1 MLQGRLKPA
10 LTVVAILLGVTF
22 QSDPASAD
30 MAAIGGGATELAA
43 ISGAA
48 GRLARQTNLPAILSD
63 SDLATYRQA
72 FEHQRQGQW
81 SAADRDITHLDN
93 PLLAGHLLASRYL
106 TPGYRASGEE
116 LAGWMAQYAD
126 LPQAPQIFTLAKARL
141 GARGAALKPPTRP
154 SASTAAMPA
163 YLDELAQW
171 DEGLVEPPH
180 AMAAAD
186 RRKWQVLRDRI
197 RWSIHHDQQDKAAS
211 MLDSDDSKRLF
222 TALDI
227 DHLKTNLAMSYFAD
241 GAVEQARRLAEEAC
255 DRSGDQLSE
264 AHWVAGLAEWRGGD
278 RAASAHHF
286 EVVAN
291 APGKSSWTVAAGAF
305 WAARANL
312 AAHKPQ
318 VVNHWLQ
325 QAASYPRTFYGLLA
339 RRSLGQDIEYSWE
352 SHPFTEA
359 DSEVLRKVPAA
370 QRALALI
377 QLGDRE
383 LAEDELHQILPSAGP
398 ALARSLLAVA
408 NDGNLAGAAVQA
420 SSLLAD
426 RDGKLR
432 DAGDYP
438 LPDWKP
444 NSGWSIDRALML
456 AIAKQ
461 ESGFNPHARNPS
473 GALGL
478 MQLMPA
484 TVRTLGSAARLTD
497 PQVNLDLGQRYVH
510 RLLEAD
516 GVKGNLLALAA
527 AYNVGPGTVSRWM
540 ISIKPGDDA
549 LLFLESMPF
558 RETRSLVEHV
568 MTNFWAYRN
577 RFGQSSP
584 SLDAVAAGRWP
595 MYDAPELKARMTPD
609 AQN

>member
-1 MLQGRLKPA
+1 MV
-10 LTVVAILLGVTF
+10 LTTGA
-22 QSDPASAD
+22 AKAD
-30 MAAIGGGATELAA
+30 MAATELAA
-43 ISGAA
+43 VSGAA
-48 GRLARQTNLPAILSD
+48 VKLARQTALPSILSD
-63 SDLATYRQA
+63 ADATLYRQA
-72 FEHQRQGQW
+72 FDHQKQGQW
-81 SAADRDITHLDN
+81 AAADRDIAHLDN
-93 PLLAGHLLASRYL
+93 DLLTGHLLAERYL
-106 TPGYRASGEE
+106 SPSYHASAEE
-116 LAGWMAQYAD
+116 IGGWMTHYAD
-126 LPQAPQIFTLAKARL
+126 LPQAPEIFALAKTRL
-141 GARGAALKPPTRP
+141 GGRAAGIKPPARA
-154 SASTAAMPA
+154 SAAASGLPA
-163 YLDELAQW
+163 YIDEQGQW

-180 AMAAAD
+180 ALSAAD

-197 RWSIHHDQQDKAAS
+197 RWSIHHDRQDQAAVMIES
-211 MLDSDDSKRLF
+211 EDAARLF
-222 TALDI
+222 QPLDI
-227 DHLKTNLAMSYFAD
+227 DHLKTSLAMSYFAD
-241 GAVEQARRLAEEAC
+241 GSVEQARRIAEQAA
-255 DRSGDQLSE
+255 DRSGDQLPE
-264 AHWVAGLAEWRGGD
+264 AHWVAGLAEWRTGD
-278 RAASAHHF
+278 RTASARHF
-286 EVVAN
+286 EAVAN
-291 APGKSSWTVAAGAF
+291 APGRSSWTVAAGAF

-339 RRSLGQDIEYSWE
+339 RRALGQDIEYSWE

-359 DSEVLRKVPAA
+359 DAEILKKVPSA

-377 QLGDRE
+377 QLGNRE
-383 LAEDELHQILPSAGP
+383 AAEDELRQILPTAGQ
-398 ALARSLLAVA
+398 ALASSLLAVA
-408 NDGNLAGAAVQA
+408 NDGNLPGLAVQA
-420 SSLLAD
+420 SNSLAE

-444 NSGWSIDRALML
+444 NSGWSIDRALLL

-473 GALGL
+473 GATGL

-484 TVRTLGSAARLTD
+484 TARTVGAAGHLTD
-497 PQVNLDLGQRYVH
+497 PAVNLDLGQRYVK

-527 AYNVGPGTVSRWM
+527 AYNVGPGTVSHWM
-540 ISIKPGDDA
+540 QTIKPGDDA

-558 RETRSLVEHV
+558 RETRSLVVHV

-595 MYDAPELKARMTPD
+595 MYDAPEQKVRMTSN
-609 AQN
+609 AQD

>member
-10 LTVVAILLGVTF
+10 LTVVAILLGVTL
-22 QSDPASAD
+22 QSAPASAD
-30 MAAIGGGATELAA
+30 MAATELAA
-43 ISGAA
+43 LSGAA
-48 GRLARQTNLPAILSD
+48 GRAARPTNLPAILSD
-63 SDLATYRQA
+63 ADVAIYRSA
-72 FEHQRQGQW
+72 FEHQRLGQW

-93 PLLAGHLLASRYL
+93 PLLAGHLLAARYM
-106 TPGYRASGEE
+106 TPGYKATGEE

-126 LPQAPQIFTLAKARL
+126 LPQASQIYTLAKAKL
-141 GARGAALKPPTRP
+141 GSRGAALKPPTRP
-154 SASTAAMPA
+154 TASTAVAMPS
-163 YLDELAQW
+163 YLDELGQW

-180 AMAAAD
+180 SLAAAD

-197 RWSIHHDQQDKAAS
+197 RWSLHHDQQDKAAS
-211 MLDSDDSKRLF
+211 MLASDDASRLF
-222 TALDI
+222 SEIDI
-227 DHLKTNLAMSYFAD
+227 DHLKTNLAMSYFAN
-241 GAVEQARRLAEEAC
+241 GEVERAKHLAEEAC
-255 DRSGDQLSE
+255 DRSGDRLSE
-264 AHWVAGLAEWRGGD
+264 AHWVAGLAEWRAGD
-278 RAASAHHF
+278 RAVSAHHF
-286 EVVAN
+286 EAVAN
-291 APGKSSWTVAAGAF
+291 AQGKSSWTVAAGAF

-359 DSEVLRKVPAA
+359 DAEVLRKVPAA

-383 LAEDELHQILPSAGP
+383 LAEDELHQILPSAGAP
-398 ALARSLLAVA
+398 LARSLLAVA
-408 NDGNLAGAAVQA
+408 NDGNLPGAAVQA
-420 SSLLAD
+420 SGLLAD

-438 LPDWKP
+438 LPNWKP

-484 TVRTLGSAARLTD
+484 TVRTLGSSARLTD
-497 PQVNLDLGQRYVH
+497 PQVNLDLGQKYVH

-540 ISIKPGDDA
+540 TSIKPGDDA

>member
-1 MLQGRLKPA
+1 MLQGRLRPA
-10 LTVVAILLGVTF
+10 LTVVAILVGVF
-22 QSDPASAD
+22 LKSEVAVAD
-30 MAAIGGGATELAA
+30 MAATELAA
-43 ISGAA
+43 VSGAA
-48 GRLARQTNLPAILSD
+48 GRLARLTSLPAILSD
-63 SDLATYRQA
+63 ADLAAYRQA
-72 FEHQRQGQW
+72 FEHQRLGQW
-81 SAADRDITHLDN
+81 SAADRDISHLEN
-93 PLLAGHLLASRYL
+93 PILVGHLLAARYL

-116 LAGWMAQYAD
+116 LAGWMARYAD
-126 LPQAPQIFTLAKARL
+126 LPQATQIFTLAKSRL
-141 GARGAALKPPTRP
+141 GTRGAALKPPARAALSSVP
-154 SASTAAMPA
+154 SLPA
-163 YLDELAQW
+163 YLDELGQW

-180 AMAAAD
+180 GMAVAD

-197 RWSIHHDQQDKAAS
+197 RWSIHHDQQDKAAA

-227 DHLKTNLAMSYFAD
+227 DHLKTNLAMSYFANGSVD
-241 GAVEQARRLAEEAC
+241 QARRLAEEAC
-255 DRSGDQLSE
+255 DRSGDQLAE
-264 AHWVAGLAEWRGGD
+264 AHWVAGLAAWRNGD

-325 QAASYPRTFYGLLA
+325 QAAGYPRTFYGLLA
-339 RRSLGQDIEYSWE
+339 RRALGQDIEYSWE

-359 DSEVLRKVPAA
+359 DAEVLRSVPAA

-383 LAEDELHQILPSAGP
+383 LAEDELHQVLPSAGP
-398 ALARSLLAVA
+398 AMARSLLAVA
-408 NDGNLAGAAVQA
+408 NDGNLPGAAVQA
-420 SSLLAD
+420 SSALAE

-438 LPDWKP
+438 LPNWKP
-444 NSGWSIDRALML
+444 NSGWQIDRALML

-484 TVRTLGSAARLTD
+484 TVRTLGSAGRLTD
-497 PQVNLDLGQRYVH
+497 PEVNLDLGQKYVH
-510 RLLEAD
+510 RLLDAD

-540 ISIKPGDDA
+540 QSIKPGDDA

-595 MYDAPELKARMTPD
+595 MYDAPELKARMPPD

>member
-1 MLQGRLKPA
+1 MLQGRLRPA
-10 LTVVAILLGVTF
+10 LTVVAILVGVF
-22 QSDPASAD
+22 LKSEIALAD
-30 MAAIGGGATELAA
+30 MAATELAA
-43 ISGAA
+43 VSGAA
-48 GRLARQTNLPAILSD
+48 GRLARQTSLPAILSE
-63 SDLATYRQA
+63 SDLTIYRQA
-72 FEHQRQGQW
+72 FDHQRLSQW
-81 SAADRDITHLDN
+81 SAADRDISHLDN
-93 PLLAGHLLASRYL
+93 TILVGHLLASRYL

-116 LAGWMAQYAD
+116 LAGWMARYAD
-126 LPQAPQIFTLAKARL
+126 LPQAPQIFTMAKARL
-141 GARGAALKPPTRP
+141 GSRGAALKPPTRP
-154 SASTAAMPA
+154 TASVAALPA

-180 AMAAAD
+180 SMAAAD

-197 RWSIHHDQQDKAAS
+197 RWSIHHDRQDQAVS
-211 MLDSDDSKRLF
+211 MLDRDDSKRLF
-222 TALDI
+222 SDLDI
-227 DHLKTNLAMSYFAD
+227 DHLKTNLAMSYFANGSVD
-241 GAVEQARRLAEEAC
+241 QARRLAEEAC

-264 AHWVAGLAEWRGGD
+264 AHWVAGLAAWRNGD

-325 QAASYPRTFYGLLA
+325 QAAAYPRTFYGLLA
-339 RRSLGQDIEYSWE
+339 RRALGQDIEYSWE

-359 DSEVLRKVPAA
+359 DAEILHSVPSA

-377 QLGDRE
+377 QLGDHE
-383 LAEDELHQILPSAGP
+383 LAEDELHQVLPSAGP
-398 ALARSLLAVA
+398 AMARSLLAVA
-408 NDGNLAGAAVQA
+408 NDGNLPGAAVLA
-420 SSLLAD
+420 SSVLAD

-438 LPDWKP
+438 LPNWKP

-473 GALGL
+473 GAMGL

-484 TVRTLGSAARLTD
+484 TVRTLGSAGRLTD
-497 PQVNLDLGQRYVH
+497 PQVNLDLGQKYVH
-510 RLLEAD
+510 RLLDAD

-540 ISIKPGDDA
+540 QSIKPGDDA

>member
-1 MLQGRLKPA
+1 L
-10 LTVVAILLGVTF
+10 
-22 QSDPASAD
+22 
-30 MAAIGGGATELAA
+30 
-43 ISGAA
+43 
-48 GRLARQTNLPAILSD
+48 
-63 SDLATYRQA
+63 
-72 FEHQRQGQW
+72 
-81 SAADRDITHLDN
+81 
-93 PLLAGHLLASRYL
+93 
-106 TPGYRASGEE
+106 
-116 LAGWMAQYAD
+116 
-126 LPQAPQIFTLAKARL
+126 
-141 GARGAALKPPTRP
+141 
-154 SASTAAMPA
+154 
-163 YLDELAQW
+163 
-171 DEGLVEPPH
+171 
-180 AMAAAD
+180 
-186 RRKWQVLRDRI
+186 
-197 RWSIHHDQQDKAAS
+197 
-211 MLDSDDSKRLF
+211 
-222 TALDI
+222 
-227 DHLKTNLAMSYFAD
+227 
-241 GAVEQARRLAEEAC
+241 
-255 DRSGDQLSE
+255 
-264 AHWVAGLAEWRGGD
+264 GD

-286 EVVAN
+286 EMVAN

-339 RRSLGQDIEYSWE
+339 RRALGQDIEYSWE

-359 DSEVLRKVPAA
+359 DAEVLKKMPAA

-377 QLGDRE
+377 QLGDRQS
-383 LAEDELHQILPSAGP
+383 AEDELRLILPTAGP
-398 ALARSLLAVA
+398 ALASSLLAVA
-408 NDGNLAGAAVQA
+408 NDGNLPGLALQA
-420 SSLLAD
+420 SSTLAE

-444 NSGWSIDRALML
+444 NSGWSIDRALLL

-484 TVRTLGSAARLTD
+484 TARTLGASGKLTD
-497 PQVNLDLGQRYVH
+497 PRINLDLGQRYVR
-510 RLLEAD
+510 RLLDAD

-527 AYNVGPGTVSRWM
+527 AYNVGPGTVSHWM
-540 ISIKPGDDA
+540 QTIKPGDDA

-558 RETRSLVEHV
+558 RETRSLVVHV

-595 MYDAPELKARMTPD
+595 MYDAPEQKARMTNN

>member
-10 LTVVAILLGVTF
+10 LTVVAILLGVF
-22 QSDPASAD
+22 LKSEPASAD
-30 MAAIGGGATELAA
+30 MAATELAA
-43 ISGAA
+43 VTGAA
-48 GRLARQTNLPAILSD
+48 GRLARQTSLPAILSD
-63 SDLATYRQA
+63 SDLASYRQA
-72 FEHQRQGQW
+72 FDHQRQGQW
-81 SAADRDITHLDN
+81 SAADRDISHLDN
-93 PLLAGHLLASRYL
+93 PLLVGHLLAERYL

-116 LAGWMAQYAD
+116 LAGWMARYAD
-126 LPQAPQIFTLAKARL
+126 LPQAPQIFALAKARL
-141 GARGAALKPPTRP
+141 GSRGAALKPPARP
-154 SASTAAMPA
+154 AAAAPQPT
-163 YLDELAQW
+163 YLEELAQW
-171 DEGLVEPPH
+171 DEGLVEPPR

-186 RRKWQVLRDRI
+186 RRRWQVLRDRI
-197 RWSIHHDQQDKAAS
+197 RWSVHHDREDQAAA
-211 MLDSDDSKRLF
+211 MLDSDDAKRLF
-222 TALDI
+222 TPLDI
-227 DHLKTNLAMSYFAD
+227 DHLKTNLAMAYFA
-241 GAVEQARRLAEEAC
+241 GGEVEKARRLAEEAC
-255 DRSGDQLSE
+255 DRSGDQLPE

-291 APGKSSWTVAAGAF
+291 APGKSGWTVAAGAF

-312 AAHKPQ
+312 AARRPQ

-339 RRSLGQDIEYSWE
+339 RRALGQNIEFSWE

-359 DSEVLRKVPAA
+359 DAEELRDVPAA

-377 QLGDRE
+377 QLGDRD
-383 LAEDELHQILPSAGP
+383 LAEDELHQMLPSASP
-398 ALARSLLAVA
+398 TLARSLLAVA
-408 NDGNLAGAAVQA
+408 NDGNLPGAAVQA
-420 SSLLAD
+420 SSLLAE
-426 RDGKLR
+426 RDGRLR
-432 DAGDYP
+432 DSGDYP

-444 NSGWSIDRALML
+444 QSGWSIDRALML

-484 TVRTLGSAARLTD
+484 TVRTLGSAAHLTD
-497 PQVNLDLGQRYVH
+497 PKVNLDLGQKYVR
-510 RLLEAD
+510 RLLDAD

-540 ISIKPGDDA
+540 HAIKPGDDA

-595 MYDAPELKARMTPD
+595 MYDAADSKARMTPD

>member
-10 LTVVAILLGVTF
+10 LTVIAVCLGVVL
-22 QSDPASAD
+22 QSAPASAD
-30 MAAIGGGATELAA
+30 MAATELAA
-43 ISGAA
+43 VSGAA
-48 GRLARQTNLPAILSD
+48 GRAARPTNLPAILSD
-63 SDLATYRQA
+63 ADVTIYRQA
-72 FEHQRQGQW
+72 FEHQRQGQY

-93 PLLAGHLLASRYL
+93 PLLAGHLLAERYM
-106 TPGYRASGEE
+106 TPGYKASGEE

-126 LPQAPQIFTLAKARL
+126 LPQAPQIYSLAKAKL
-141 GARGAALKPPTRP
+141 GARGAALKPPARP
-154 SASTAAMPA
+154 AASPAAASLPS
-163 YLDELAQW
+163 YLDELGQW
-171 DEGLVEPPH
+171 EEGLVEPPH
-180 AMAAAD
+180 SMTAAD

-197 RWSIHHDQQDKAAS
+197 RWSIHHDQQDKAAA
-211 MLDSDDSKRLF
+211 MLVGDDAKRLF
-222 TALDI
+222 TDI
-227 DHLKTNLAMSYFAD
+227 DVDHLKTNLAMSYFAD
-241 GAVEQARRLAEEAC
+241 GEIDQAKRLAEEAC
-255 DRSGDQLSE
+255 DRSGDQLAE
-264 AHWVAGLAEWRGGD
+264 AHWVAGLAEWRTGD

-291 APGKSSWTVAAGAF
+291 AQGRSSWTVAAGAF

-339 RRSLGQDIEYSWE
+339 RRALGQDIEYSWE

-359 DSEVLRKVPAA
+359 DAEVLHKVPAA

-408 NDGNLAGAAVQA
+408 NDGNLPGAAVQA
-420 SSLLAD
+420 SGLLAE

-438 LPDWKP
+438 LPNWKP
-444 NSGWSIDRALML
+444 NSGWSIDRSLML

-484 TVRTLGSAARLTD
+484 TVRTLGSSARLTD
-497 PQVNLDLGQRYVH
+497 PQVNLDLGQKYVR
-510 RLLEAD
+510 RLLDAD

-540 ISIKPGDDA
+540 QSIKPGDDA

-595 MYDAPELKARMTPD
+595 MYDAAEVKARMTPD

>member
-22 QSDPASAD
+22 QSEPASAD
-30 MAAIGGGATELAA
+30 MAATELAA
-43 ISGAA
+43 VSGAA
-48 GRLARQTNLPAILSD
+48 GRAARPTNLPAILSD
-63 SDLATYRQA
+63 ADVAIYRSA
-72 FEHQRQGQW
+72 FEHQRLGQW

-93 PLLAGHLLASRYL
+93 ALLAGHLLASRYM
-106 TPGYRASGEE
+106 TPGYKATGEE

-126 LPQAPQIFTLAKARL
+126 LPQASQIYTLAKAKL

-154 SASTAAMPA
+154 TAPTTIAMPS
-163 YLDELAQW
+163 YLDELGQW

-180 AMAAAD
+180 SLTAAD

-197 RWSIHHDQQDKAAS
+197 RWSLHHDQQDKAAA
-211 MLDSDDSKRLF
+211 MLASDDAQRLF
-222 TALDI
+222 SDIDI
-227 DHLKTNLAMSYFAD
+227 DHLKTNLAMSYFANGD
-241 GAVEQARRLAEEAC
+241 VEQAKRLAEEAC
-255 DRSGDQLSE
+255 DRSGDRLSE
-264 AHWVAGLAEWRGGD
+264 AHWVAGLAEWRAGD
-278 RAASAHHF
+278 RAVSAHHF
-286 EVVAN
+286 EAVAN
-291 APGKSSWTVAAGAF
+291 AQGKSSWTVAAGAF

-359 DSEVLRKVPAA
+359 DAEVLRKVPAA

-383 LAEDELHQILPSAGP
+383 LAEDELHQVLPSAGP

-408 NDGNLAGAAVQA
+408 SDGNLPGAAVQA
-420 SSLLAD
+420 SGLLAD

-438 LPDWKP
+438 LPNWKP

-484 TVRTLGSAARLTD
+484 TVRTLGTSARLTD
-497 PQVNLDLGQRYVH
+497 PQVNLDLGQKYVH

-540 ISIKPGDDA
+540 TAIKPGDDA

>member
-10 LTVVAILLGVTF
+10 LTVVAILLGVL
-22 QSDPASAD
+22 QSVPASAD
-30 MAAIGGGATELAA
+30 MAATELAA
-43 ISGAA
+43 IGSAA
-48 GRLARQTNLPAILSD
+48 GRAARPASLPAILSD
-63 SDLATYRQA
+63 ADLSTYRQA
-72 FEHQRQGQW
+72 LDHQRMGQW
-81 SAADRDITHLDN
+81 SAADRDITHLEN
-93 PLLAGHLLASRYL
+93 PILVGHLLAGRYL
-106 TPGYRASGEE
+106 TPGYHASGEE

-126 LPQAPQIFTLAKARL
+126 LPQAQQIFTMAKARL
-141 GARGAALKPPTRP
+141 GNRGAALKQPARTAPAAAP
-154 SASTAAMPA
+154 SMPS
-163 YLDELAQW
+163 YLDELGQW

-197 RWSIHHDQQDKAAS
+197 RWSIRHDREDQAAS
-211 MLDSDDSKRLF
+211 MLDSDDAKRLF
-222 TALDI
+222 AAIDV
-227 DHLKTNLAMSYFAD
+227 DHLKTNLAMSYFA
-241 GAVEQARRLAEEAC
+241 GGQVEQARHIAEEAC
-255 DRSGDQLSE
+255 ARSGDHLAE
-264 AHWVAGLAEWRGGD
+264 AHWVAGLAEWRAGD

-312 AAHKPQ
+312 AAHKPE

-339 RRSLGQDIEYSWE
+339 RRALGQDIEYSWE

-359 DSEVLRKVPAA
+359 DAEVLRKIPSA

-377 QLGDRE
+377 QIGDRE
-383 LAEDELHQILPSAGP
+383 TAEDELHQILPSAGP

-408 NDGNLAGAAVQA
+408 NDGNLPGLAVQA
-420 SSLLAD
+420 SGVLAE

-432 DAGDYP
+432 DTGDYP

-444 NSGWSIDRALML
+444 HSGWSIDRALML

-484 TVRTLGSAARLTD
+484 TVRTLGSAGRLTD
-497 PQVNLDLGQRYVH
+497 PQVNLDLGQKYVR
-510 RLLEAD
+510 RLLDAD

-540 ISIKPGDDA
+540 QAIKPGDDA

-595 MYDAPELKARMTPD
+595 MYDAPESKARMTPD
-609 AQN
+609 AKN

>member
-1 MLQGRLKPA
+1 M
-10 LTVVAILLGVTF
+10 
-22 QSDPASAD
+22 
-30 MAAIGGGATELAA
+30 
-43 ISGAA
+43 
-48 GRLARQTNLPAILSD
+48 
-63 SDLATYRQA
+63 
-72 FEHQRQGQW
+72 
-81 SAADRDITHLDN
+81 
-93 PLLAGHLLASRYL
+93 
-106 TPGYRASGEE
+106 
-116 LAGWMAQYAD
+116 
-126 LPQAPQIFTLAKARL
+126 LAKAKL
-141 GARGAALKPPTRP
+141 GSRGAALKPPTRP
-154 SASTAAMPA
+154 AASPAAASLPS
-163 YLDELAQW
+163 YLDELGQW

-180 AMAAAD
+180 SMAAAD

-197 RWSIHHDQQDKAAS
+197 RWSIHHDQQDKAAA
-211 MLDSDDSKRLF
+211 LLLGDDAKRLF
-222 TALDI
+222 TEIDI

-241 GAVEQARRLAEEAC
+241 GDVDQAKRLAEEAC
-255 DRSGDQLSE
+255 DRSGDQLPE
-264 AHWVAGLAEWRGGD
+264 AHWVAGLAEWRAGD
-278 RAASAHHF
+278 RASSAHHF

-291 APGKSSWTVAAGAF
+291 AQGRSSWTVAAGAF

-312 AAHKPQ
+312 AAHKPE

-339 RRSLGQDIEYSWE
+339 RRALGQDIEYSWE

-359 DSEVLRKVPAA
+359 DAEVLRKVPAA

-383 LAEDELHQILPSAGP
+383 LAEDELHQILPSAGA
-398 ALARSLLAVA
+398 ALARSVLAVA
-408 NDGNLAGAAVQA
+408 NDGNLPGAAVQA
-420 SSLLAD
+420 SGLLAE

-438 LPDWKP
+438 LPNWKP

-484 TVRTLGSAARLTD
+484 TVRTLGTSARLTD
-497 PQVNLDLGQRYVH
+497 PQVNLDLGQKYVR
-510 RLLEAD
+510 RLLDAD

-540 ISIKPGDDA
+540 QSIKPGDDA

-595 MYDAPELKARMTPD
+595 MYDAAEVKARMTPD